1 MDIENPRPHPS
12 CVYFSLKPLDFPINF
27 PNVLVVNIQKKNGD
41 FRRWRNVPVE
51 TVEKARTS
59 LTNHAKIKHS
69 YNIEKIRNIGI
80 AAHIDAGK
88 NTTTERILY

>member
-1 MDIENPRPHPS
+1 MCIFFSETTGFPYQFSQRFGGEHP
-12 CVYFSLKPLDFPINF
+12 
-27 PNVLVVNIQKKNGD
+27 KKNGD